1 MPCYV
6 AVLLR
11 ALSNNRGLHYRQRSL
26 LISTNRVI
34 NIDTYYNL
42 GLAKDYFVL
51 FKYKVML
58 LSPGSILFISL
69 DWKTT
74 FSYSIFPTWQQT
86 KFHFVKKRISN
97 TTDPLWTDDIDDGE
111 EGPEKKLK
119 APSGDFQ
126 IEREK
131 PSSSSSTTMDQC
143 YKVVGY
149 LREDLV
155 CRTYKCYKIIVRR
168 NR

>member
-11 ALSNNRGLHYRQRSL
+11 ALSNNTGLNYRQRSL

-69 DWKTT
+69 D
-74 FSYSIFPTWQQT
+74 
-86 KFHFVKKRISN
+86 
-97 TTDPLWTDDIDDGE
+97 
-111 EGPEKKLK
+111 
-119 APSGDFQ
+119 
-126 IEREK
+126 
-131 PSSSSSTTMDQC
+131 
-143 YKVVGY
+143 
-149 LREDLV
+149 
-155 CRTYKCYKIIVRR
+155 
-168 NR
+168 